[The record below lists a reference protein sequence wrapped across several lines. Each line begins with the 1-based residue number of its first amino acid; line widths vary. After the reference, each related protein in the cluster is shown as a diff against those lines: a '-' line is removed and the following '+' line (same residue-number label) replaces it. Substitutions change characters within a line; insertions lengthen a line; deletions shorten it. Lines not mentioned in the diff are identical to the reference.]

1 MTLNDLTERERE
13 VAELVAQGL
22 SCSQIGRQLVNLRVR
37 GKEGIAGSS
46 VRQAIARI
54 ATRIGPDASR
64 PYLRVM
70 RWTIEQQ
77 VRAA

>member
-22 SCSQIGRQLVNLRVR
+22 SCGQIGKRLVNLRVR
-37 GKEGIAGSS
+37 GKEGVTGATVKQTI
-46 VRQAIARI
+46 VRI
-54 ATRIGPDASR
+54 ADRIGPDDSK

-70 RWTIEQQ
+70 RWTIQQ
-77 VRAA
+77 QLAA